1 MCSIQG
7 GLFISFVV
15 ILFNIFKYGNF
26 NFLKLDKNIIIIGL
40 KIFLIGGII
49 GFIGSFINSLFG
61 QTVQLSIL

>member
-15 ILFNIFKYGNF
+15 VLCNIFKYGIF